1 MPNTLKGSKIQAS
14 DLKPFPFSSHF
25 SEVKTMA
32 SAVKR
37 RPDGLHTVT
46 PHLTVRDGVKLI
58 EFYKQ
63 AFGAKEIRRSVA
75 PDGKS
80 LLHADLQ
87 IGDSRIFLNDEFLEM
102 GARSPL
108 ATDGTS
114 VQIHLYVEDVDS
126 LYERATSAGAKVVM
140 PLADQFWGDR
150 YGVIEDPS
158 GHRWALASH
167 VKDMTPE
174 QMKEASAAVFGDKNE
189 S

>member
-1 MPNTLKGSKIQAS
+1 
-14 DLKPFPFSSHF
+14 
-25 SEVKTMA
+25 MA
-32 SAVKR
+32 AQVKR
-37 RPDGLHTVT
+37 VPEGLHTVT

-75 PDGKS
+75 PDGKA
-80 LLHADLQ
+80 LLHAELQ
-87 IGDSRIFLNDEFLEM
+87 IGDSRIFLNDEFPEM
-102 GARSPL
+102 GSRSPL
-108 ATDGTS
+108 AFNGTS
-114 VQIHLYVEDVDS
+114 VQIHLYVEDVDT

-158 GHRWALASH
+158 GHRWAVASRFQ
-167 VKDMTPE
+167 DMTPE
-174 QMKEASAAVFGDKNE
+174 QMKQAAAAVFGDQNE